1 MNNLTAAGYAWEN
14 ARLNEYLRNFDVSEA
29 RDNAI
34 EARTAELLEG
44 DYAPFGETMFGQ
56 FCDEFD
62 LRDVLGDT
70 LQHLVAGD
78 EAQAGHIIAERLRRY
93 ADKMAKDEAGL
104 QIDREWEHAR
114 DEAADARRDERLW
127 TDSYYDSRGY

>member
-14 ARLNEYLRNFDVSEA
+14 SRLNDHLRDWDVSEA
-29 RDNAI
+29 RDRAI
-34 EARTAELLEG
+34 EARAEELLEG
-44 DYAPFGETMFGQ
+44 DYAPFGETVFDQ
-56 FCDEFD
+56 FCYEFD

-104 QIDREWEHAR
+104 QIDREW
-114 DEAADARRDERLW
+114 ADARDNAAADLADARAWD
-127 TDSYYDSRGY
+127 DSYCGGY